1 MELGGIV
8 AIALGSVSVS
18 AALLAADTVQ
28 VDPTTVIGGGGLGV
42 LGWLASTAW
51 RYMKGQEELQKA
63 SMELIKA
70 KMEDLKENRVHRTSE
85 RSHWNMVERH
95 QDLDLDKLDAIHGEL
110 RAQRPITDRH
120 TPVEGIP
127 IERERTR
134 PEDDSGPFPEPPA
147 PGLYH
152 QAPKPPKRTR

>member
-1 MELGGIV
+1 MDGGGIV
-8 AIALGSVSVS
+8 ALASAALVSTG
-18 AALLAADTVQ
+18 ALLAADTVQ
-28 VDPTTVIGGGGLGV
+28 VDPTTIISGGGVGM
-42 LGWLASTAW
+42 LGWLAATVW

-70 KMEDLKENRVHRTSE
+70 KMDDLKENRVHRQTE
-85 RSHWNMVERH
+85 RSHWNMVESH
-95 QDLDLDKLDAIHGEL
+95 QQLEHAKLDDIHGEL
-110 RAQRPITDRH
+110 RSQRPITDRH

-127 IERERTR
+127 ITRER

-152 QAPKPPKRTR
+152 QAPKPPKRR